1 LKIAICDDDKFY
13 LEELKNKI
21 TKFFN
26 DNNIE
31 NKIFVYDSA
40 TTMLSDGE
48 TFDMIFSDIEMQ
60 DISGIDAAKTMMQRN
75 KKCFI
80 FFITN
85 YSIYLDNAFD
95 VKAFRYLSKPVDDER
110 LYAGIRKALEI
121 MKDSQKIIRVRD
133 AETKID
139 SEIKIN
145 DIIYIENHS
154 RKAHIILREKVVV
167 SRDSFKTIKEQIE
180 QEVSYFAEPY
190 QSYFVNLHYVVFHDR
205 EKVILKYGNNE
216 YTIYMSRRKYNEF
229 NRKMFE
235 FAEENL

>member
-1 LKIAICDDDKFY
+1 MKIAICDDDKFY

-26 DNNIE
+26 DKNIE

-139 SEIKIN
+139 AEIKIN